1 MSIHNLILSHKQS
14 NQKWII
20 RFFGI
25 PVYTKK
31 YDDTHK
37 YYSILGIRILKKA
50 NTNQKQAPLS
60 KVVLDKNQ
68 CNIAISLFGG
78 LGDQLINAN
87 FIYLLRKKLNSSNV
101 RIDIYE
107 PSSLSKTI
115 FKEHDYVD
123 YIYSNQEVEH
133 NKYDLSINLSRFP
146 ILRNVNKRR
155 ILFLCPQL
163 YDMVQIWEKNNVEKY
178 KFIDKNPQ
186 LDGMLNK
193 YYLIHGYK
201 RWSQFDVEH
210 ALGMTEDFPIPMFI
224 NVSENNYL
232 KNNKIPKKF
241 ITIHR
246 GVDVRTNACSVKQ
259 WPVSYY
265 NKLIELIREKY
276 PNIFIIQLGD
286 SKERCPE
293 FTGTN
298 LNLSGETSLE
308 ELKVLLKHS
317 SLHIDGEGGMVHLR
331 HALHGGKSVV
341 LFGPTDPNVYGY
353 SENTNLVG
361 KGCPGG
367 CEWINENWQNE
378 CTFGIP
384 EPICQFS
391 LKPEIV
397 FNHIDDL
404 LSKITRK
411 AAK

>member
-1 MSIHNLILSHKQS
+1 MSIHNLILSHKKS

-50 NTNQKQAPLS
+50 NTNQKQPPLP

-163 YDMVQIWEKNNVEKY
+163 YDMVQIWEKDNVEKY
-178 KFIDKNPQ
+178 RFIDFNPR
-186 LDGMLNK
+186 LDGLLNK
-193 YYLIHGYK
+193 YYLLKGYK
-201 RWSQFDVEH
+201 RWEQFDIDH
-210 ALGMTEDFPIPMFI
+210 KLGMTEDFPIPMFI
-224 NVSENNYL
+224 NVSENDYL

-331 HALHGGKSVV
+331 HALQGGQSIV

-353 SENTNLVG
+353 TENTNLIG
-361 KGCPGG
+361 KGCIGG
-367 CEWINENWQNE
+367 CEWIHEHWQKE
-378 CTFGIP
+378 CALGAFCP
-384 EPICQFS
+384 PCQYS
-391 LKPEIV
+391 LKPDVV
-397 FNHIDDL
+397 FKHFM
-404 LSKITRK
+404 KIMGK
-411 AAK
+411 